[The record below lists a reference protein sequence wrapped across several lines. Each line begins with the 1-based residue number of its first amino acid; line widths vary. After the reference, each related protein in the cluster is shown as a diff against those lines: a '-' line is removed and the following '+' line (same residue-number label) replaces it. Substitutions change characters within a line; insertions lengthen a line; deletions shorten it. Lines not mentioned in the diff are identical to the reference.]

1 MFCVYV
7 GGSQRLEQTGVGMP
21 SLKATAIVQGR
32 AGKIMTWENESGK
45 DKEALMVQVTLGL
58 NTMRNLEELRK
69 RDKFRFNKKT
79 KIVYL
84 NVMNFVC
91 AHVQQVSETC
101 SLRAGIC
108 FIHFRCSTMQ
118 SIYLFVHSFIHPFN
132 PY

>member
-7 GGSQRLEQTGVGMP
+7 GGSQRLEQTGVGTP
-21 SLKATAIVQGR
+21 SLEATAVVQGR

-69 RDKFRFNKKT
+69 RDKIRFNKKT

>member
-1 MFCVYV
+1 
-7 GGSQRLEQTGVGMP
+7 
-21 SLKATAIVQGR
+21 
-32 AGKIMTWENESGK
+32 
-45 DKEALMVQVTLGL
+45 MVQVTLGL

-69 RDKFRFNKKT
+69 RDKIRFNKKT